1 MWIENRW
8 IGATEYI
15 IIYKNGTHELR
26 EREDWEE
33 YGRTIKTGRYEDL
46 REYLNELNTAYLESL
61 F

>member
-1 MWIENRW
+1 MW

-46 REYLNELNTAYLESL
+46 REYLNELNIAYLESL